1 METPTELWNSLTS
14 YTQAGFH
21 EINAIQGLLIA
32 IIAAL
37 MLHRWAGVFAIAVGA
52 TLTHL
57 FVDVLLPV
65 LSDGA
70 PFRLPNLVE
79 VAYWRYA
86 LTLYLGYIV
95 VISVFYILKRGLLG
109 AERQIVPD
117 A

>member
-1 METPTELWNSLTS
+1 METPTELWNSLTA

-52 TLTHL
+52 TVTHL
-57 FVDVLLPV
+57 FVDMLLPV
-65 LSDGA
+65 LADNA
-70 PFRLPNLVE
+70 PFRLPNMVE
-79 VAYWRYA
+79 GAYWRYA

-95 VISVFYILKRGLLG
+95 VISIFYIIKRSLIG
-109 AERQIVPD
+109 AERHIVPD

>member
-1 METPTELWNSLTS
+1 METPTEFWNSLTS

-32 IIAAL
+32 ILAAL
-37 MLHRWAGVFAIAVGA
+37 MLHRWAGVFVAAAGA
-52 TLTHL
+52 MVTHL
-57 FVDVLLPV
+57 FVDMLLPV
-65 LSDGA
+65 LADGA

-79 VAYWRYA
+79 APYWRYA
-86 LTLYLGYIV
+86 LTLYLGYVV
-95 VISVFYILKRGLLG
+95 VISVFYVIKRALLG